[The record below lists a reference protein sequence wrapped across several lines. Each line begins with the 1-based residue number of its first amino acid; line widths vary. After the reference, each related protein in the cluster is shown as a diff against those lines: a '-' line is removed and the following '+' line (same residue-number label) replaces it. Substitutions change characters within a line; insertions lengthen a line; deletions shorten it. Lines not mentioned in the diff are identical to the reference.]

1 MPYFYDYFA
10 KEYRD
15 KHKEGLFPAPVAMF
29 RGIRQDVQ
37 GCRWVLKNAFAGYC
51 EGRNAEVLKRL
62 VMEYREYISSCNDE
76 GAKERYNAF
85 AYRYMVGVHAGSRAI
100 ATKLGVVKETVYNY
114 TDRCIYEMLV
124 LCMGIPAAE
133 EHLGTKERI
142 VRTLAGNCRLLQ
154 DMAGEYVLLLF
165 PGRKQGQAVERGR
178 EITKDALRQFAE
190 AVEAYLDYCRDGH
203 TRIDTDIRRA
213 WVLERC
219 IDGISPAAIAEEYG
233 CCESTIYADIR
244 ENDKRLAAMLF
255 DTEGCTAKGNISAGR
270 K

>member
-10 KEYRD
+10 KGYRD
-15 KHKEGLFPAPVAMF
+15 RHKEGLLPVPAAMF

-37 GCRWVLKNAFAGYC
+37 GCRRALKNAFAGYRG
-51 EGRNAEVLKRL
+51 GRNAEVLKRL
-62 VMEYREYISSCNDE
+62 VMEYREYISGCHDE

-85 AYRYMVGVHAGSRAI
+85 AYRYMVGEHIGSRAI
-100 ATKLGVVKETVYNY
+100 AAKMGVVKETVCNY
-114 TDRCIYEMLV
+114 TNRCIDEMLV

-133 EHLGTKERI
+133 EHLGTKERV
-142 VRTLAGNCRLLQ
+142 VRTLAGNSKLLQ

-165 PGRKQGQAVERGR
+165 PDRRQGQAVERGR
-178 EITKDALRQFAE
+178 EITGDALRQFAG

-233 CCESTIYADIR
+233 CCESTVYADIR
-244 ENDKRLAAMLF
+244 ENERRLAAMLF
-255 DTEGCTAKGNISAGR
+255 VEGRGVMDGAG